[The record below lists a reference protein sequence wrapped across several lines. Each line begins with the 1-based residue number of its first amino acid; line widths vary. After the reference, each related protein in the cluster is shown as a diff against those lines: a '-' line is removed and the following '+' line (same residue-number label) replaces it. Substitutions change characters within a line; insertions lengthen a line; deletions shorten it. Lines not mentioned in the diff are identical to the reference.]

1 MWIAGSNLLPQKTNY
16 YRLNF
21 NIRAESSST
30 AYMRDEPKLR
40 YYAERNCS
48 PTNIALDQIARTT
61 FLNTVLPFDASDHI
75 QGRLLSL
82 FSKLLRPKLIVE
94 LGTFTGYGTYCLA
107 EGLDS
112 DGQVITIEHDPK
124 RIDLIKQNLKSIEN
138 KVELVNQS
146 AITAIRDIDG
156 PIDLLFIDAAKREY
170 LTYYENLLPK
180 MRSGGLIVVDNILW
194 KGEVVEESKSNI
206 AVALDQFNAVVAA
219 DERVEV
225 VVLPYRD
232 GLSLIRVK

>member
-1 MWIAGSNLLPQKTNY
+1 
-16 YRLNF
+16 
-21 NIRAESSST
+21 
-30 AYMRDEPKLR
+30 MRDEPKLR
-40 YYAERNCS
+40 FYAERACS
-48 PTNIALDQIARTT
+48 PTDIALDQIARAT
-61 FLNTVLPFDASDHI
+61 FLNTVKPFDASDHI

-94 LGTFTGYGTYCLA
+94 IGTFTGYGTYCLA

-112 DGQVITIEHDPK
+112 DGRVITIEHDLK
-124 RIDLIKQNLKSIEN
+124 RIDLIKKNLKSIGN

-146 AITAIRDIDG
+146 AITAIRDIGG

-170 LTYYENLLPK
+170 LSYYTNLLPK

-194 KGEVVEESKSNI
+194 KGEVVEEDKSSL
-206 AVALDQFNAVVAA
+206 AKALDQFNAIVAA

-225 VVLPYRD
+225 VILPYRD